1 MEAGADV
8 GARAAD
14 DVTCAHFASQKGHA
28 DVLTELIAAN
38 ADITAIER

>member
-1 MEAGADV
+1 VEAGADV

-28 DVLTELIAAN
+28 EVLSELIAAN
-38 ADITAIER
+38 ADIAAVER